1 LIKGD
6 TCAASAMFVEM
17 MIEETKRNEDI
28 GKI

>member
-17 MIEETKRNEDI
+17 MIEETKRNEEEKYD
-28 GKI
+28 